1 MSDSK
6 PPHRTSSYARLK
18 AKLVRNP
25 SDIGHKKD
33 WKRPD
38 TPETIVRHALRGGA
52 RKTDNLF
59 LDCLLERRLLMVD
72 QS

>member
-18 AKLVRNP
+18 EKLVRNP
-25 SDIGHKKD
+25 SELNQKKD
-33 WKRPD
+33 WDRPN
-38 TPETIVRHALRGGA
+38 TPQAIVKHAVKGGA
-52 RKTDNLF
+52 RK
-59 LDCLLERRLLMVD
+59 